1 MKIRFNR
8 QETADALSAICSVA
22 ATRTPKPI
30 LQSVL
35 LEAHADFLLLCATD
49 LEIGIRFA
57 VNQVE
62 VDEEGATLVKAD
74 KLSQIVHESSDEI
87 LNVEIDG
94 SELHIRGAD
103 SHFQIVTQDPADF
116 PPVPTLDADADFTIE
131 FSVLRRLVEW
141 TAFAAAREST
151 RYAINGVLWE
161 VKDGTLTLAAT
172 DGRRLSCGRGAL
184 GNGSGEAS
192 ATAIIPVKAMNLLKG
207 LSIEDDAPVA
217 VKITSNQ
224 MLLRVGPTTISTSLV
239 EGRFPNYNDVIP
251 KDCNLTVGISTAE
264 FQSAL
269 RRASLL
275 TNEESKGV
283 RLSLSENRLTLSSR
297 APEQGEATI
306 SMAAEY
312 QGEPMEIGF
321 NPQFLLDMVK
331 VIDTERFEL
340 QLKESNRPG
349 MVRVGDDLTYVVM
362 PVSLS

>member
-1 MKIRFNR
+1 MRIRFNR
-8 QETADALSAICSVA
+8 QETADALSAVCSVA

-30 LQSVL
+30 LQCVL
-35 LEAHADFLLLCATD
+35 LDAHADFLLLCATD
-49 LEIGIRFA
+49 LELGIRFA

-62 VDEEGATLVKAD
+62 VEEKGATLVKAD
-74 KLSQIVHESSDEI
+74 KFSQIVHESRDEI
-87 LNVEIDG
+87 LVAETDG
-94 SELHIRGAD
+94 SELHVRGAD

-116 PPVPTLDADADFTIE
+116 PPVPTLDADADFTVE
-131 FSVLRRLVEW
+131 FAALRRQVEW
-141 TAFAAAREST
+141 TSFAAAREST

-161 VKDGTLTLAAT
+161 VKEGVLTLAAT
-172 DGRRLSCGRGAL
+172 DGRRLSCAKGVL
-184 GNGSGEAS
+184 GNGSTEAS
-192 ATAIIPVKAMNLLKG
+192 ASAIIPVKAMSLLKG

-217 VKITSNQ
+217 VKITANQ

-251 KDCNLTVGISTAE
+251 TDCDRTVGVSTAE
-264 FQSAL
+264 FLSAL

-283 RLSLSENRLTLSSR
+283 RLSLTENRLTLSSR
-297 APEQGEATI
+297 APEQGEATV
-306 SMAAEY
+306 SLPAEY
-312 QGEPMEIGF
+312 RGEPMEIGF
-321 NPQFLLDMVK
+321 NPVFLLDMVK

-362 PVSLS
+362 PVSLA